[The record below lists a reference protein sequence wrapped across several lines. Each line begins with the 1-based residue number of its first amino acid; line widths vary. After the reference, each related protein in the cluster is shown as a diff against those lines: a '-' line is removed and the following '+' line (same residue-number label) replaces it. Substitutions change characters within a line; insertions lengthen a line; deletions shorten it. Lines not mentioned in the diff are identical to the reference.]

1 MPLSEHEQ
9 RILDEIERRLAAED
23 PKFARTTAV
32 ATPRSVAVRRRN
44 RAIAGFVAGLVLLIS
59 GLVAGLDDA
68 NLLLAFG
75 LAGFSVMLVSV
86 MLIVRAV
93 KEIGPAARDRARGSG
108 FFERMEDKWR
118 KRFDDGED
126 RR

>member
-23 PKFARTTAV
+23 PKFARSTAV
-32 ATPRSVAVRRRN
+32 ATPRSVALRRRN
-44 RAIAGFVAGLVLLIS
+44 RAVGGFVAGLVLLIA
-59 GLVAGLDDA
+59 GLVTGLDDA
-68 NLLLAFG
+68 NLLFVFG
-75 LAGFSVMLVSV
+75 LAGFAVMLVSV

-93 KEIGPAARDRARGSG
+93 REIGPGGDDRKRTSW
-108 FFERMEDKWR
+108 FDRMEDRWR
-118 KRFDDGED
+118 KRFDDGEE